1 MDIMTLKEIKKTL
14 AKCKPELKRKFE
26 IKELGIFGSYIS
38 GEQGEK
44 SDLDILVAFEDDARL
59 SLLDMVGLE
68 IELSELLGVKV
79 DLVEKKYL
87 KPFIGQHILREVVYI

>member
-1 MDIMTLKEIKKTL
+1 MTLEEIKEIL
-14 AKCKPELKRKFE
+14 AKCKPELKRKFK
-26 IKELGIFGSYIS
+26 IKEIGIFGSYIS

-44 SDLDILVAFEDDARL
+44 SDLDILVEFKDDARL

>member
-1 MDIMTLKEIKKTL
+1 MTLKEIKETL
-14 AKCKPELKRKFE
+14 AKYKPELKRKFE
-26 IKELGIFGSYIS
+26 IKEIGIFGSYIS

-44 SDLDILVAFEDDARL
+44 SDLDILVEFEDDARL